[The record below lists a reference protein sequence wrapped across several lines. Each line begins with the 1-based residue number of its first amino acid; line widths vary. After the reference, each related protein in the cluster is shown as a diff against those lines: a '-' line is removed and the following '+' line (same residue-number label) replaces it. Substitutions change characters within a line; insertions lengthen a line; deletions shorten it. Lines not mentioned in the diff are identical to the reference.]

1 MQPEAIAPPST
12 PRALAYLAHCYDS
25 RTEQLERLARRC
37 RDVGLASRHV
47 ATLRQLASCYED
59 FSSVLWECAEEL
71 GVGARVAPPQAPI
84 SDRRIDA
91 VLDEVLERDL
101 PPAIAQRIRD
111 AHARLSE
118 QARIETEGDGPAA
131 APESWW

>member
-1 MQPEAIAPPST
+1 MQPEPIAPPTT

-37 RDVGLASRHV
+37 RDVGLAARHV
-47 ATLRQLASCYED
+47 ATLRQLASCYQD
-59 FSSVLWECAEEL
+59 FSAVLWQCAEEL
-71 GVGARVAPPQAPI
+71 GVRSRVAPPQAPI

-91 VLDEVLERDL
+91 VLAEVLERDM
-101 PPAIAQRIRD
+101 PPAIARRIRD
-111 AHARLSE
+111 AHGRLND
-118 QARIETEGDGPAA
+118 QARVQPDDDGPAA